1 MAVSRKQGAA
11 VGSGALTALTAAAM
25 SLPAYQAQAA
35 NRDDQAKLSMRFS
48 QYGEHRLER
57 EKVQG
62 NNRDRYDISV
72 MQVAASLPVLKR
84 LQVNINSQYE
94 VMSGASP
101 WWVQPSDPSNP
112 GSSEPVQIMSGAT
125 IDEAR
130 GDLSV
135 ETRYYGD
142 AVELGVSVG
151 ASVEND
157 YESANV
163 GVDMRVD
170 LPGKQTSLNFGV
182 GVSNDRI
189 EPTDARAGQAFP
201 SRVDEAE
208 KTSINAV
215 VGLTQIVSPT
225 VIFKTALS
233 YTQHDGYLTDPY
245 KMAWVAGT
253 VRQESRPDGRNMM
266 AWSNQLRIRVVP
278 LAASL
283 HLDYRYFND
292 DWDIESHTAEIG
304 WYQSLGETWSVAPR
318 LRYYSQS
325 QSFFY
330 RPFYTAARAD
340 GFYSSDYR
348 LSPYGAIN
356 FGLGLTKR
364 YGAHAI
370 VISLDSYNSDGDYA
384 IDEVAVENPG
394 LVDFTRLSVGM
405 DFGL

>member
-1 MAVSRKQGAA
+1 MATTLKDRKAA
-11 VGSGALTALTAAAM
+11 SGGTLTALTAAAM
-25 SLPAYQAQAA
+25 VLPAYQAQAA

-72 MQVAASLPVLKR
+72 IQVSAAIPAFKR
-84 LQVNINSQYE
+84 LQFKVNSQYE

-125 IDEAR
+125 IDDAR

-135 ETRYYGD
+135 DTRYYGD
-142 AVELGVSVG
+142 AVEFGVSVG
-151 ASVEND
+151 ASKEKD
-157 YESANV
+157 YQSVNV
-163 GVDMRVD
+163 GMDTRVD

-182 GVSNDRI
+182 GASDDHL
-189 EPTDARAGQAFP
+189 EPTDARTTTYA
-201 SRVDEAE
+201 SRVDEAD
-208 KTSINAV
+208 KTSVNAV

-225 VIFKTALS
+225 VIFKTAVS
-233 YTQHDGYLTDPY
+233 FTQHDGYLTDPY
-245 KMAWVAGT
+245 KMVWINQAVE
-253 VRQESRPDGRNMM
+253 QERRPDQRNMV
-266 AWSNQLRIRVVP
+266 AWSNQLRVRVVP

-292 DWDIESHTAEIG
+292 DWDIESHTAEIA
-304 WYQSLGETWSVAPR
+304 WYQSLGETWSIAPR

-330 RPFYTAARAD
+330 SPFYNARRSD
-340 GFYSSDYR
+340 GFHSSDYR
-348 LSPYGAIN
+348 LSPYGSIN

-364 YGAHAI
+364 YGPNSI
-370 VISLDSYNSDGDYA
+370 VISLDSYDSSGDYA
-384 IDEVAVENPG
+384 LQEVAVENPG